1 MCLEAT
7 ISPSLFFLLLF
18 KKRLI
23 CFYLSAVVGLCCCTR
38 AFFSC
43 GEQGLFFAAVRR
55 LLFGVASLEQIGLCR
70 GSCAQA
76 ELLHVAELLRATRDL
91 LRAGIQPVSLALQGG
106 FLTTGPP
113 VLEAPISFC
122 FITPWSLRTFSD
134 PSVNLN
140 VDMYSLYVAD
150 TSSVEPWVFWCLVFL
165 VTHSGWHF

>member
-1 MCLEAT
+1 MD
-7 ISPSLFFLLLF
+7 SLFSTPSSICYLKTFTFLLYLF
-18 KKRLI
+18 IFGRAGFSLLLHG
-23 CFYLSAVVGLCCCTR
+23 LSLVAASGGCSQVAVV
-38 AFFSC
+38 
-43 GEQGLFFAAVRR
+43 R

-134 PSVNLN
+134 PSVYLN